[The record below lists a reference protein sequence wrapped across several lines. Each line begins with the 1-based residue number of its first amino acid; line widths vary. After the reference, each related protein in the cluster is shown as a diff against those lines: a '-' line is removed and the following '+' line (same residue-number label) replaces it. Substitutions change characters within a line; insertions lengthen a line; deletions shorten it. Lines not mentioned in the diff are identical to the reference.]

1 MQFHVTNMT
10 KSERIAEFLFST
22 TNWWKG
28 SWINH
33 ICSFI
38 LYHNALSTLTL
49 TVVRERWTVSGL
61 IQEEW
66 PEMKLLLSSAI
77 VNGGS
82 VQANSSISFRDWIVK
97 CIVKIDLLNLNYLG
111 QGPGLPSVSACSWSW
126 WSTQHQGSSPSPRR
140 FKNREVPNDI
150 LCVHKFSIS
159 SFEKQRE
166 HLKYHFFG
174 YLIFLL

>member
-1 MQFHVTNMT
+1 MQFHVTHMT

-22 TNWWKG
+22 TNWWKV

-38 LYHNALSTLTL
+38 LYHSALSTL

-82 VQANSSISFRDWIVK
+82 VQANSSLFFQRLDSEVQWRLISWTWTNLARGQAHLLSRLVPDPDYQLNTKVPLPLLG
-97 CIVKIDLLNLNYLG
+97 DLRTEKS
-111 QGPGLPSVSACSWSW
+111 QM
-126 WSTQHQGSSPSPRR
+126 T
-140 FKNREVPNDI
+140 

-166 HLKYHFFG
+166 HLKYHFFFG